1 VVFGIAALTAKF
13 SPHYWVYMALITPT
27 IICFTASS
35 SAQVA
40 NLGEQRAQDVLIG
53 AALVLL
59 ASAITIGYSHVTKK
73 SGHAPTQDAP
83 AVVGAHV

>member
-1 VVFGIAALTAKF
+1 
-13 SPHYWVYMALITPT
+13 MALITPT

-40 NLGEQRAQDVLIG
+40 NLGKQRAQDVLIG

-59 ASAITIGYSHVTKK
+59 ASAITIGYSHISKRN
-73 SGHAPTQDAP
+73 GQAPTQDAP
-83 AVVGAHV
+83 AVAGEHVTAAA

>member
-1 VVFGIAALTAKF
+1 
-13 SPHYWVYMALITPT
+13 
-27 IICFTASS
+27 
-35 SAQVA
+35 VA